1 MKNNG
6 IFKVY
11 SRELDILRRFS
22 YYSQINVDAGCNVQS
37 AALPAKTVRRLSVS
51 TDNRKRMGEF
61 EPETN
66 RWSPRC
72 SIAHTFRV
80 HGMQL
85 CKGNDRFS
93 FLRWYAVH
101 TEKAHS
107 ERTHQSTIDQ
117 HRLARTGTKPWS
129 TGCPTTVYRMCF
141 QLQVEK
147 IGTLYLWEPTIHY
160 TIKILWDRR

>member
-1 MKNNG
+1 MKEK
-6 IFKVY
+6 ITISLKIC
-11 SRELDILRRFS
+11 SRKLDNFLDDFFIRNTSLFANKCRCRLRR
-22 YYSQINVDAGCNVQS
+22 
-37 AALPAKTVRRLSVS
+37 LPAKIVRRLSVF

-80 HGMQL
+80 YGMQL

-93 FLRWYAVH
+93 FPWWYAAH

-117 HRLARTGTKPWS
+117 HRLARTGTKPRS
-129 TGCPTTVYRMCF
+129 IGCLTTVYRIRAF
-141 QLQVEK
+141 SYK
-147 IGTLYLWEPTIHY
+147 
-160 TIKILWDRR
+160 